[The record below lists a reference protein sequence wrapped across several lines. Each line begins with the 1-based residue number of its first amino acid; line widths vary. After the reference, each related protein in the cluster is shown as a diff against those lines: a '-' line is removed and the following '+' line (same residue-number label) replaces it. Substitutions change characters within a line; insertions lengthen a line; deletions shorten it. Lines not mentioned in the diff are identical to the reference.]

1 MKLSQFKFKLP
12 DENIGLE
19 PPYHRDEAR
28 LMVLHKKTG
37 EIEHRIF
44 KDIIDYFGDGDAFIF
59 NDSQVFPARLYGNKE
74 KTGALIEVFLLREL
88 NADMRLWDVLVDPA
102 RKIRI
107 GNKLYFGEDNSL
119 VAEVIDNTTS
129 RGRTL
134 RFLYDGDRDKTIRES
149 REEFKQSLF
158 ALGRTP
164 VPEWVKEETDESDAE
179 NFQTIY
185 ASKEGAVSA
194 PAAGLH
200 FSRELLNRM
209 ILNDVEKSFIT
220 VHMGIGHFRSVDV
233 EDLSKHRVDS
243 EHMIISQQASDE
255 INGTKRAGGKIC
267 AVGVTVLRALETYV
281 TTNNEIRPNDTWT
294 NKFIFPPYEFSIADA
309 FVSNFHLPGSTMLM
323 MEAAFGG
330 FDKVMHAYEV
340 ALEQDYRFGPYGDA
354 LLIV

>member
-1 MKLSQFKFKLP
+1 MKLSQFNFDLP
-12 DENIGLE
+12 QERIAKE
-19 PPYHRDEAR
+19 PTRWRDECK
-28 LMVLHKKTG
+28 LMVLHKDSG
-37 EIEHRIF
+37 QIEHKLF
-44 KDIIDYFGDGDAFIF
+44 KDILEYFHKGDRFVF
-59 NDSQVFPARLYGNKE
+59 NDTKVFPAKLFGKKE
-74 KTGALIEVFLLREL
+74 KTGADIMVFLLREL
-88 NADMRLWDVLVDPA
+88 NKEQRLWDVIVEPA

-107 GNKLYFGEDNSL
+107 GNKLYFGEDESM

-134 RFLYDGDRDKTIRES
+134 RFLFDGPY
-149 REEFKQSLF
+149 EEFKESLF

-164 VPEWVKEETDESDAE
+164 VPEWVKEETDASDAE

-209 ILNDVEKSFIT
+209 ILSDVEKTFIT

-281 TTNNEIRPNDTWT
+281 TTNREIRPNDTWT
-294 NKFIFPPYEFSIADA
+294 NKFIFHPYEFSIADA